1 MKAARGA
8 RALALACLLAPSAV
22 CASSEEAPEAYDFVI
37 VGGGLAGS
45 VLANRL
51 SASGHHSVLLLN
63 VADAPPKAYAGPV
76 MITDEFIIHKNITA
90 DDGLRARIQQPGY
103 MPVPHFSTAL
113 TGSSPARML
122 GGSSLVALSLY
133 LRDHPEALDSWGEGW
148 SWEELRPYF
157 HRAEGLQGT
166 KTALAESDYGQN
178 GPYTIQELPAFTHG
192 LTHEFIR
199 AAQAEGLKWA
209 PDLNTERGAGVGL
222 TPTTQR
228 ADGSKVHAYD
238 AYLAPAMGRSNLVV
252 KHGARADRLLV
263 KDRKCHGVAFRRL
276 SDSTDHVV
284 HARKE
289 VILSTGYIYSPRLL
303 FLSGIGAKEDL
314 EAVGL
319 RVVKDLPA
327 VGRNLTAARF
337 SPLAWRTAE
346 PTLSQM
352 MGEPISPAGAR
363 AEPAAYSSAVLEATA
378 RVRSAAGARA
388 NPKSKRPDVVLSFM
402 PLFYAPKSA
411 PLQYSLQGEDWPL
424 KTNAFSILAT
434 LGETKAQGSVT
445 FPSGAPDV
453 SPVITHEAMTHPE
466 DLARA
471 KEAVE
476 LARRIGGSQAFS
488 QPTAA
493 IENGAGAADMWTA
506 VYDGRGTCRMGK
518 EHHDS
523 VVDHKLRVHGISGL
537 RIADGSVIPV
547 GSPYLAVPEVLALA
561 ERASDLIVKHHLGHL
576 QESTVVQTVGVPD
589 TRVTVAGL
597 SETLGSGFSM
607 MEAVAY
613 LAGSQTEGLLQAPQK
628 AAAVVP
634 AALVVGSVGAVA
646 AAVVALAVLAT
657 RLGKAGEDQQVY
669 TASLL
674 A

>member
-1 MKAARGA
+1 MMAYRNCMIG
-8 RALALACLLAPSAV
+8 LACVLCAPAV
-22 CASSEEAPEAYDFVI
+22 TAHSDKGVDSYDFVI

-63 VADAPPKAYAGPV
+63 VADAPAKAYSGPV
-76 MITDEFIIHKNITA
+76 MLTDEFIIHKNLTA

-103 MPVPHFSTAL
+103 GPVPHFSTAL

-157 HRAEGLQGT
+157 HRAEGLQGS

-178 GPYTIQELPAFTHG
+178 GPYTIQELPAYTHP
-192 LTHEFIR
+192 LTHEFVH
-199 AAQAEGLKWA
+199 AAQAAGLPWA

-222 TPTTQR
+222 TPTTQH

-238 AYLAPAMGRSNLVV
+238 AYLAPALGRSNLVV
-252 KHGARADRLLV
+252 MHGARADRLLI
-263 KDRKCHGVAFRRL
+263 REHICQGVAFRRL
-276 SDSTDHVV
+276 MDSTDHVV

-289 VILSTGYIYSPRLL
+289 VILSSGYIYSPRLL
-303 FLSGIGAKEDL
+303 FLSGIGARRDL

-319 RVVKDLPA
+319 EVVKDLPA
-327 VGRNLTAARF
+327 VGRNLTAARY
-337 SPLAWRTAE
+337 SPLAWHTAE

-352 MGEPISPAGAR
+352 MGEPISPAGTQT
-363 AEPAAYSSAVLEATA
+363 EPKAFGSAVLEATA

-388 NPKSKRPDVVLSFM
+388 DPKSKRPDIVLSFM

-411 PLQYSLQGEDWPL
+411 PLQYSLQGEEWPL
-424 KTNAFSILAT
+424 QTNAFSILAT

-453 SPVITHEAMTHPE
+453 SPIVTHEAMTHPE

-471 KEAVE
+471 REAVE
-476 LARRIGGSQAFS
+476 LAQRIGGSQEFS
-488 QPTAA
+488 KPTTA
-493 IENGAGAADMWTA
+493 IENGAGAPDMWTA
-506 VYDGRGTCRMGK
+506 VYDGRGTCQMGK
-518 EHHDS
+518 EEHNS
-523 VVDHKLRVHGISGL
+523 VVDHELRVHGITGL
-537 RIADGSVIPV
+537 RVVDGSVIPV

-561 ERASDLIVKHHLGHL
+561 ERASDLLITPAAAAAAI
-576 QESTVVQTVGVPD
+576 SVVSVPD
-589 TRVTVAGL
+589 SHVTIDGL
-597 SETLGSGFSM
+597 SDVLGSGFSM
-607 MEAVAY
+607 MQAIAY
-613 LAGSQTEGLLQAPQK
+613 LAGTQSESLLQTPRNIPSALTPLL
-628 AAAVVP
+628 AA
-634 AALVVGSVGAVA
+634 GTMGAMTMVA
-646 AAVVALAVLAT
+646 AALFVMK
-657 RLGKAGEDQQVY
+657 RGD
-669 TASLL
+669 ASKNQEINYSALL